1 MESYLGHGL
10 EFNKVTVPQAQHM
23 LRRVRAV
30 LNEQRTSSAIWNS
43 HRDPGYLKLVMMEQ
57 ALQQHVDENVA
68 QAPVAID
75 VNDPKTKATMKK
87 AEQGRPLNPDEQKTI
102 TAMAMM
108 KKEGAEPIGEV
119 NEKQIKRDL
128 DSGMSLDAVIGKHA
142 NKRLTNTD
150 AIRKVIQQHARVKKD
165 QAGSRRMVKEQNEL
179 QQAQVVLAAQ
189 DMIDRIQGMIE
200 DVSEM
205 QYKDLPALSAS
216 IKADPNLGADKAAQ
230 FQSQATGALTE
241 LLNSLQAG
249 KTGLESAQGVL
260 TGQTAGI
267 QGLDAMAAGTAP
279 AGGDELDLSL
289 DANLEAPVEP
299 EEPKTEPDETSLG
312 RKRR

>member
-43 HRDPGYLKLVMMEQ
+43 HKDPGYLKLVMLEQ

-87 AEQGRPLNPDEQKTI
+87 AEEGRPLTPDEQRTI

-108 KKEGAEPIGEV
+108 KKEA
-119 NEKQIKRDL
+119 
-128 DSGMSLDAVIGKHA
+128 
-142 NKRLTNTD
+142 
-150 AIRKVIQQHARVKKD
+150 KKP
-165 QAGSRRMVKEQNEL
+165 QKRMVKEQNEL

-216 IKADPNLGADKAAQ
+216 VKADPNLGADKASQ

-267 QGLDAMAAGTAP
+267 QSLDAMAAGTAP

-299 EEPKTEPDETSLG
+299 EEPKAEPDETSLG

>member
-1 MESYLGHGL
+1 
-10 EFNKVTVPQAQHM
+10 M

-30 LNEQRTSSAIWNS
+30 LNEQRTTSAIWKS
-43 HRDPGYLKLVMMEQ
+43 HKDPSYLRLVMMEQ
-57 ALQQHVDENVA
+57 ALQQHVEENTA

-87 AEQGRPLNPDEQKTI
+87 AEQGRPLSPDEQKTI

-108 KKEGAEPIGEV
+108 KKEGTKPQ
-119 NEKQIKRDL
+119 K
-128 DSGMSLDAVIGKHA
+128 
-142 NKRLTNTD
+142 
-150 AIRKVIQQHARVKKD
+150 
-165 QAGSRRMVKEQNEL
+165 RMVKEQNEL

-216 IKADPNLGADKAAQ
+216 IKADPNLGADKASQ

-249 KTGLESAQGVL
+249 KTGLESAQAVL
-260 TGQTAGI
+260 TGQAAGI
-267 QGLDAMAAGTAP
+267 QGLDAMATGATPAAG
-279 AGGDELDLSL
+279 DDLDLSL
-289 DANLEAPVEP
+289 DANLQAPVEP
-299 EEPKTEPDETSLG
+299 EEPEAEPDEASLG

>member
-1 MESYLGHGL
+1 MKLNDLKPRTALHQVAQVMESYLGHGL

-57 ALQQHVDENVA
+57 ALQQHVEENTA

-108 KKEGAEPIGEV
+108 KKETAKP
-119 NEKQIKRDL
+119 
-128 DSGMSLDAVIGKHA
+128 
-142 NKRLTNTD
+142 
-150 AIRKVIQQHARVKKD
+150 KK
-165 QAGSRRMVKEQNEL
+165 RMVKEQNEL

-189 DMIDRIQGMIE
+189 DMIDRVQGMIE

-216 IKADPNLGADKAAQ
+216 IKADPNLGADKASQ

-260 TGQTAGI
+260 TGQAAGI
-267 QGLDAMAAGTAP
+267 PGLDAMAAGTAP
-279 AGGDELDLSL
+279 AAGDDLDLSV
-289 DANLEAPVEP
+289 DANLAASAEP
-299 EEPKTEPDETSLG
+299 EEPEAEPDETSLG

>member
-57 ALQQHVDENVA
+57 ALQQHVDEA
-68 QAPVAID
+68 TTQAPVAID
-75 VNDPKTKATMKK
+75 IKDPKTQATMKK
-87 AEQGRPLNPDEQKTI
+87 AEQGRPLTPDEQKTI
-102 TAMAMM
+102 TAIAMM
-108 KKEGAEPIGEV
+108 KKETAKPQ
-119 NEKQIKRDL
+119 KQ
-128 DSGMSLDAVIGKHA
+128 
-142 NKRLTNTD
+142 
-150 AIRKVIQQHARVKKD
+150 
-165 QAGSRRMVKEQNEL
+165 MVKEQNEL

-216 IKADPNLGADKAAQ
+216 IKADPNLGADKASQ

-241 LLNSLQAG
+241 LLNALQAG
-249 KTGLESAQGVL
+249 KNGLESAQGVL
-260 TGQTAGI
+260 TGQAAALP
-267 QGLDAMAAGTAP
+267 GLDAMAAGAAP
-279 AGGDELDLSL
+279 APAAGDDLDLSV
-289 DANLEAPVEP
+289 DANLQAPVEP
-299 EEPKTEPDETSLG
+299 EEPDAEPDETSLG

>member
-43 HRDPGYLKLVMMEQ
+43 HRDPGYLKLVMLEQ

-108 KKEGAEPIGEV
+108 KKETAKPK
-119 NEKQIKRDL
+119 KQ
-128 DSGMSLDAVIGKHA
+128 
-142 NKRLTNTD
+142 
-150 AIRKVIQQHARVKKD
+150 
-165 QAGSRRMVKEQNEL
+165 MVKEQNEL

-216 IKADPNLGADKAAQ
+216 IKADPNLGADKASQ

-267 QGLDAMAAGTAP
+267 QGLDAMAAGGAP
-279 AGGDELDLSL
+279 AAGDELDLSL

-299 EEPKTEPDETSLG
+299 EEPEAEPDETSLG